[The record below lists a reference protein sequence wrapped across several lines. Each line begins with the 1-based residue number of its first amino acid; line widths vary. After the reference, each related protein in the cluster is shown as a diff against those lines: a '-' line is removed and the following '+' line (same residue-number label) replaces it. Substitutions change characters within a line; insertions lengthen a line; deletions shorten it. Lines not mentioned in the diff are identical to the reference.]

1 MTDNFHQ
8 IGEVADSINVKLSFR
23 IIQLFSEGLYASPNK
38 AIEELVVNSFDAGAL
53 NVHIVTSDD
62 FNQPDSTIAVI
73 DDGTGMDIEGL
84 QQHWIVGLSAKRNPA
99 YEPPRGR
106 RPIGKF
112 GIGKLASYVLGDRL
126 THISKIDSRYFST
139 SMDYSQLPDDPLGF
153 VAPTPSLGPDV
164 ASENV
169 QLAVRELTDAEA
181 QQALS
186 EWIQPH
192 EELHDHLF
200 GPNASDS
207 WTAAV
212 ISSLKPMAADI
223 RLGRLRYILSTAMP
237 LRDDFR
243 LCLNGTDVPPY
254 RIEQDRIG
262 KWTLGKDLVD
272 LPRPAPTDFE
282 VRRAGGTSEEALDH
296 HGLSNSELG
305 RVYGY
310 VEVYRD
316 PIDTGKSAQLVGRS
330 NGFFVYALGRL
341 LNVDDSGFGI
351 DRNQLR
357 HGTFSRLRVV
367 IHVDSLDR
375 QLRSSRESVREGE
388 TLTQTRHLLQGLFNF
403 ARSQLAEDEEK
414 HDPEMQLIRRLQA
427 SPVSLTERPI
437 VLGVHFAMLNDL
449 QLTTVQYPT
458 GLDDEECEAFVQGLH
473 EQLERGESLIC
484 KAVLEDLT
492 KEHPIAQL
500 DISTGKL
507 TINTLHP
514 FVANFID
521 EFIDAKRNLPL
532 ELLAASEVILELS
545 LLRSGLTSSELE
557 DVMADR
563 DLLLR
568 ELARSRGPRT
578 AFAVAQELLDSVH
591 DKNALEDAVV
601 NAFESLG
608 YHAVPR
614 GGKNNPDGIAEAPLP
629 VSHGVPRGYRLSL
642 EAKSKERSGTRVNKS
657 SVGVSTVARHRDANN
672 CDWAVVVGP
681 DFSTTLGDNSAVM
694 KEIARDFQL
703 SNGTK
708 GITLVKAENL
718 ARLVR
723 HAPARRLTLS
733 DLRDWFATCRSPDDS
748 DQWISAVL
756 DRELPN
762 HQYREILDSIWKEQ
776 SEDPGETVSYGAL
789 RSAVRHDHDIRLA
802 EVELQDIAKALT
814 RMAPEQVYA
823 NDSYVELHIRPDV
836 VLATISSYISEVQET

>member
-1 MTDNFHQ
+1 MTGSFHQ
-8 IGEVADSINVKLSFR
+8 VGEIADSINVKLSFR

-53 NVHIVTSDD
+53 NVHIVTSSD
-62 FNQPDSTIAVI
+62 FNQPESTIAVI
-73 DDGTGMDIEGL
+73 DDGIGMDVEGL
-84 QQHWIVGLSAKRNPA
+84 QQHWIVGSSAKRNLL
-99 YEPPRGR
+99 YTPPKGR

-126 THISKIDSRYFST
+126 THITKIAGRYFST
-139 SMDYSQLPDDPLGF
+139 SMDYSQLPDDPLGYI
-153 VAPTPSLGPDV
+153 APNSSASSDLGE
-164 ASENV
+164 ENV
-169 QLAVRELTDAEA
+169 QLPVRELTAEQA
-181 QQALS
+181 REALS
-186 EWIQPH
+186 TWTGPH
-192 EELHDHLF
+192 EELDAHLF
-200 GPNASDS
+200 GADACDS
-207 WTAAV
+207 WTAAI
-212 ISSLKPMAADI
+212 ISALKPMAADI

-243 LCLNGTDVPPY
+243 LCVNGSDVPPY
-254 RIEQDRIG
+254 RIAQDRIG
-262 KWTLGKDLVD
+262 KWTLGNELVE

-282 VRRAGGTSEEALDH
+282 IRRDTSLSEDSIAY
-296 HGLSNSELG
+296 HGLSNTELS

-316 PIDTGKSAQLVGRS
+316 PIDSGKSANLVGRS

-367 IHVDSLDR
+367 IHIDSLDQ

-388 TLTQTRHLLQGLFNF
+388 ALTQARQLLQGLFNF
-403 ARSQLAEDEEK
+403 ARTQLTEDEEQQ
-414 HDPEMQLIRRLQA
+414 DPQMQLIRRLNA

-437 VLGVHFAMLNDL
+437 VLGVNHAMTNGI
-449 QLTTVQYPT
+449 QLATVTYP
-458 GLDDEECEAFVQGLH
+458 LDFDDEERESFVQGLST
-473 EQLERGESLIC
+473 QLEHGESLIR
-484 KAVLEDLT
+484 KVALDDLT
-492 KEHPIAQL
+492 REHPIAQL
-500 DISTGKL
+500 DIGEGKL

-545 LLRSGLTSSELE
+545 LLRSGLTPAELE

-568 ELARSRGPRT
+568 ELARSRGRRT
-578 AFAVAQELLDSVH
+578 ALAVAQELLDSVH
-591 DKNALEDAVV
+591 DKKALEDAVV
-601 NAFESLG
+601 SAFDSLG
-608 YHAVPR
+608 FHAVPR

-629 VSHGVPRGYRLSL
+629 VEEGAPRGYRVSL
-642 EAKSKERSGTRVNKS
+642 EAKSKERSGTRVTKS
-657 SVGVSTVARHRDANN
+657 GVGVSTVSRHRDANN

-681 DFSTTLGDNSAVM
+681 DFSTTQGDDSAVI
-694 KEIARDFQL
+694 KEIVRDHTQSDGAR
-703 SNGTK
+703 
-708 GITLVKAENL
+708 GITLVKADDL

-733 DLRDWFATCRSPDDS
+733 DFRDWFRTCRSPEDS
-748 DQWISAVL
+748 SKWIAATL
-756 DRELPN
+756 DRDLPS
-762 HQYREILDSIWKEQ
+762 HQYREILNSVWNEQ
-776 SEDPGETVSYGAL
+776 REDPGEAVSYGAL
-789 RSAVRHDHDIRLA
+789 RTAVRHDHDIRISEA
-802 EVELQDIAKALT
+802 ELTEIAKALT
-814 RMAPEQVYA
+814 RMAPEHIYA
-823 NDSYVELHIRPDV
+823 NDSYVELRIRPDV
-836 VLATISSYISEVQET
+836 VLAAISGYINDLQEA